1 MNAGELLGNLYKQQ
15 LADAMEQRIIYEA
28 KFLIAQDEIQQL
40 NKKVAQ
46 LEKQVE
52 ESHKNAAEAE
62 D

>member
-28 KFLIAQDEIQQL
+28 KFHIAQDEIEQL

-46 LEKQVE
+46 LEEQVDQ
-52 ESHKNAAEAE
+52 SNKNAIPEE
-62 D
+62 N